1 MLPLTNA
8 NLLAHAIV
16 GSVLENLDMER
27 LIREVGYAVAEKIHL
42 NNESVDDVARELHE
56 KLLLR
61 NESTKHVVIENIYRD
76 IPEAAHNIQV
86 WLAAASIQDAKPQL
100 KRVLAFAEIIGASLI
115 LCPDSWH
122 SLLREISRA
131 TIYAQQPTY
140 THFSTEHYTF
150 GIISIEPYPKSHH
163 GRRQSVWW
171 STEQQPQ
178 HIRDCRAKVYIR
190 FSW

>member
-1 MLPLTNA
+1 
-8 NLLAHAIV
+8 
-16 GSVLENLDMER
+16 MER

-100 KRVLAFAEIIGASLI
+100 KRVWTYTETIGASLI
-115 LCPDSWH
+115 LRPDSWH
-122 SLLREISRA
+122 SLLREIPRA
-131 TIYAQQPTY
+131 TVYAQQPTFPTKHHAFDITRIGLSPKGY
-140 THFSTEHYTF
+140 HRRRK
-150 GIISIEPYPKSHH
+150 SI
-163 GRRQSVWW
+163 WW
-171 STEQQPQ
+171 SAEQQPQ
-178 HIRDCRAKVYIR
+178 HIRDRRAEVYVR
-190 FSW
+190 SSW

>member
-76 IPEAAHNIQV
+76 IPEAAHNVQV
-86 WLAAASIQDAKPQL
+86 WLAAASIQEAKPQL
-100 KRVLAFAEIIGASLI
+100 KRVHTSTETIRASLTMR
-115 LCPDSWH
+115 PDPRH
-122 SLLREISRA
+122 SLLREIPRA
-131 TIYAQQPTY
+131 TIYAQHPIYTSFPTERY
-140 THFSTEHYTF
+140 AVGIIHVGLPPKGHYNRSQSVRRSTE
-150 GIISIEPYPKSHH
+150 
-163 GRRQSVWW
+163 
-171 STEQQPQ
+171 
-178 HIRDCRAKVYIR
+178 
-190 FSW
+190 